1 MDERL
6 THTEY
11 EYYSKYYL
19 EYYPRFSA
27 FAKGTYDLYMN
38 DISLNPVKVSKMIR
52 AHLILYLNELNIDK
66 TLFERFK
73 DRIEEISKKL
83 MVVNAKVKQELLRR
97 LPSLCNKLTDLNS
110 AVMGV
115 PNDHNSDLDFIISI
129 RDSDEQRDIG
139 IILESIGYKLTHI
152 YEDNLPKL
160 TDIKWH
166 SYHKYVDDIEIE
178 IKVRYYIVID
188 SVSIAHR
195 GIKYDLSPLQ
205 KKKVSFIKSVLSHGD
220 LKTYKTFKY
229 ILCGAMFNG
238 HRDTIIFRH
247 S

>member
-1 MDERL
+1 
-6 THTEY
+6 
-11 EYYSKYYL
+11 
-19 EYYPRFSA
+19 
-27 FAKGTYDLYMN
+27 
-38 DISLNPVKVSKMIR
+38 MIV
-52 AHLILYLNELNIDK
+52 NE
-66 TLFERFK
+66 
-73 DRIEEISKKL
+73 
-83 MVVNAKVKQELLRR
+83 KVKQELLRR
-97 LPSLCNKLTDLNS
+97 LPLLCNKLTDLNS
-110 AVMGV
+110 VVMGI

-166 SYHKYVDDIEIE
+166 SYHKYVDDIKIE
-178 IKVRYYIVID
+178 IKVRYYIVVDRIL
-188 SVSIAHR
+188 IAHR
-195 GIKYDLSPLQ
+195 GIKDDLSPLQ
-205 KKKVSFIKSVLSHGD
+205 KKKISFIKSVLSYGD

-229 ILCGAMFNG
+229 ILYGAMFNG